1 MHRHIR
7 CTWRGRE
14 NYFEFVLPSVTVQWV
29 TSLHY
34 YHLIS
39 DYPSLIFGGFAF
51 QSSTWFLNYSQC
63 ISPRVIIQFP
73 GHFGKLSLSHW
84 KSFKLIVTCR
94 LHLAPSTVTDLLLL
108 HPWHVNYNFLHE
120 FPDHLWMTCSI
131 AWRCWNCI
139 SAQVHQLAADFF
151 GNKNNKNWRIL
162 ICWAINRDFHNL

>member
-1 MHRHIR
+1 MKYTFVFVTQLELNFTIPWNILTLVENNEIGTRSPFNTLSVVEIKTKQRNKMHRHIR

-73 GHFGKLSLSHW
+73 GHFDKLSLSHW

-94 LHLAPSTVTDLLLL
+94 LHLAPQSRTSSSSCTVT
-108 HPWHVNYNFLHE
+108 
-120 FPDHLWMTCSI
+120 C
-131 AWRCWNCI
+131 
-139 SAQVHQLAADFF
+139 
-151 GNKNNKNWRIL
+151 
-162 ICWAINRDFHNL
+162 

>member
-1 MHRHIR
+1 MHLKGERELFRVRVTFRH
-7 CTWRGRE
+7 GA
-14 NYFEFVLPSVTVQWV
+14 VTV
-29 TSLHY
+29 SDFIALHY

-73 GHFGKLSLSHW
+73 GHFDKLSLSHW

-94 LHLAPSTVTDLLLL
+94 LHLAPQSRTSSCTRDMLTII
-108 HPWHVNYNFLHE
+108 YKNFLHE

-139 SAQVHQLAADFF
+139 SAQVHQLAVYFF
-151 GNKNNKNWRIL
+151 SNKNNENWRIL